1 MASLSFLL
9 ARSAL
14 RSSRYSA
21 NHLIRSAFYSKE
33 APKTAADFLANE
45 TWARQMRDYFIVLD
59 KNKNGLLSQED
70 WTIWIDNLKKAVEMD
85 PKKEAKLRE
94 VHTKFGAKLGVTGP
108 GTALTVDE
116 FMKSAADFSSKK
128 EENSDFLTEVN
139 QAWLD
144 VVDTNKDGT
153 ISLSEYTKILEARNV
168 TADVAK
174 MVFDSIDANNNG
186 KIELEELLGISRKF
200 WFSPEPVINPVVN

>member
-1 MASLSFLL
+1 MS
-9 ARSAL
+9 
-14 RSSRYSA
+14 
-21 NHLIRSAFYSKE
+21 
-33 APKTAADFLANE
+33 
-45 TWARQMRDYFIVLD
+45 
-59 KNKNGLLSQED
+59 
-70 WTIWIDNLKKAVEMD
+70 
-85 PKKEAKLRE
+85 KKEAKLRE

-186 KIELEELLGISRKF
+186 KIELEELLGVSRKF
-200 WFSPEPVINPVVN
+200 WFSPEPVIDPVVN